1 MGIPVKLP
9 AFEGPLDLLL
19 HLIESNKIDIYDIP
33 IVTITDQYMEYI
45 RAMEKKDLNVMSE
58 FLVMAATLLEIKAK
72 MLLPAEVDE
81 EGEEIDPR
89 ADLVERLLEYKLYKC
104 MAEQLKGRQGEAERS
119 LYREA
124 DIPKEV
130 SAYTAPVELDEL
142 LGDLTLV
149 RLNEVFQAILRRT
162 EDKIDPIRSK
172 FGEIEVS
179 LEDKMVYVEEQLLRH
194 PRTSFRGILKASG
207 KHGKMQVIVTF
218 LAILELMKVGKLNV
232 KQDDTFGEIYIE
244 AGDALGAP
252 SEPAKQEE

>member
-1 MGIPVKLP
+1 M
-9 AFEGPLDLLL
+9 
-19 HLIESNKIDIYDIP
+19 
-33 IVTITDQYMEYI
+33 
-45 RAMEKKDLNVMSE
+45 
-58 FLVMAATLLEIKAK
+58 
-72 MLLPAEVDE
+72 
-81 EGEEIDPR
+81 
-89 ADLVERLLEYKLYKC
+89 ERLLEYKLYKC

-172 FGEIEVS
+172 FGEIEKEEVS

>member
-104 MAEQLKGRQGEAERS
+104 MAVQLKSQQGEAERS

-124 DIPKEV
+124 DIPREV
-130 SAYTAPVELDEL
+130 ATYVAPVDLDEL
-142 LGDLTLV
+142 LGDLTLI

-172 FGEIEVS
+172 FGEIEKEEVS
-179 LEDKMVYVEEQLLRH
+179 LEEKMAYVETELLRQ
-194 PRTSFRGILKASG
+194 PRTSFRGLLRASG

-218 LAILELMKVGKLNV
+218 LAVLELMKLGKLSV
-232 KQDDTFGEIYIE
+232 QQDDTFGEIYME
-244 AGDALGAP
+244 AGEGLTGQKNP
-252 SEPAKQEE
+252 